1 MEKYFGTDGIR
12 GIANTEL
19 TVELTMKLGRV
30 LGARLT
36 NNNAQSKVLI
46 GRDTRIS
53 GKILEGALIAGLAS
67 TGVNVMNLGVISTP
81 GVAYLTKKLN
91 MDAGIMI
98 SASHNP
104 VEDNGIKIFQSDG
117 YKLSD
122 AIENEIELLLNADID
137 NLPRP
142 TGGELGTI
150 ESFKMGVDKYINFLK
165 TTIDTDLAEF
175 KIALDSG
182 HGAASALARKLF
194 VGLGAEIITI
204 GANPN
209 GLNINDGVGSTHPKA
224 LQEVV
229 VAESADFGFAFDG
242 DADRVIAV
250 DNHGQII
257 DGDHIMFIL
266 GRHLRDLGTLKDDV
280 IVSTVMSNLGFYKSV
295 EAANLK
301 TVTTKV
307 GDRYVL
313 EKMLAEGY
321 TLGGEQ
327 SGHIIM
333 LDYLTT
339 GDGLLAAVQMASAI
353 KKSGKTLAELASDM
367 PKFPQLLENLRV
379 TNKEAIGAHPEVLAS
394 IAQVENEMAGDGRVL
409 VRASGTE
416 QLLRVM
422 VEAKTDEL
430 CKEYVCRLVDVV
442 KKVDESG

>member
-12 GIANTEL
+12 GVANTEL

-30 LGARLT
+30 LGSRLIKDHVYP
-36 NNNAQSKVLI
+36 KVLI

-53 GKILEGALIAGLAS
+53 GEMLEGALIAGLTS
-67 TGVNVMNLGVISTP
+67 SGVSVMKLGVISTP
-81 GVAYLTKKLN
+81 GVAYLTKNL
-91 MDAGIMI
+91 DVSAGIMI

-117 YKLSD
+117 YKLND
-122 AIENEIELLLNADID
+122 ETELEIELLLNDELD
-137 NLPRP
+137 TLPRP
-142 TGGELGTI
+142 VGGNIGTV
-150 ESFKMGVDKYINFLK
+150 ESFKMGADKYISFLK
-165 TTIDTDLAEF
+165 TTIDNDLSGF

-182 HGAASALARKLF
+182 HGAASTLARQLF
-194 VGLGAEIITI
+194 IDLGAEVVTI

-209 GLNINDGVGSTHPKA
+209 GLNINDGVGSTHPEQ
-224 LQEVV
+224 LQEIVKTE
-229 VAESADFGFAFDG
+229 AADFGFAFDG
-242 DADRVIAV
+242 DADRLIAV
-250 DNHGQII
+250 DNNGEII

-266 GRHLRDLGTLKDDV
+266 GRYLKGLGKLKDDI

-295 EAANLK
+295 KAANLK
-301 TVTTKV
+301 SVTTKV

-313 EKMLAEGY
+313 EEMLDKGY

-339 GDGLLAAVQMASAI
+339 GDGLLAAIQLANAI
-353 KKSGKTLAELASDM
+353 KQSNKSLAELAADM
-367 PKFPQLLENLRV
+367 PKFPQLLENMRV
-379 TNKEAIGAHPEVLAS
+379 TDKEAIQKNPEVLAK
-394 IAQVENEMAGDGRVL
+394 IAEVEAEMAGLGRVL

-422 VEAKTDEL
+422 VEAQTEQL
-430 CKEYVCRLVDVV
+430 CKKYVSQIVEVA
-442 KKVDESG
+442 KKVDG

>member
-12 GIANTEL
+12 GVANTEL

-30 LGARLT
+30 LGSRLIKD
-36 NNNAQSKVLI
+36 NVCPKVLI

-53 GKILEGALIAGLAS
+53 GEMLEGALIAGLTS
-67 TGVNVMNLGVISTP
+67 SGVSVMKLGVISTP
-81 GVAYLTKKLN
+81 GVAYLTKNL
-91 MDAGIMI
+91 DVSAGIMI

-117 YKLSD
+117 YKLND
-122 AIENEIELLLNADID
+122 ETELEIELLLNDELD
-137 NLPRP
+137 TLPRP
-142 TGGELGTI
+142 VGGNIGTV
-150 ESFKMGVDKYINFLK
+150 ESFKMGADKYISFLK
-165 TTIDTDLAEF
+165 TTIDNDLSGF

-182 HGAASALARKLF
+182 HGAASTLARQLF
-194 VGLGAEIITI
+194 IDLGAEVVTI

-209 GLNINDGVGSTHPKA
+209 GLNINDGVGSTHPEQ
-224 LQEVV
+224 LQEIVKTE
-229 VAESADFGFAFDG
+229 AADFGFAFDG
-242 DADRVIAV
+242 DADRLIAV
-250 DNHGQII
+250 DNNGEII

-266 GRHLRDLGTLKDDV
+266 GRYLKGLGKLKDDI

-295 EAANLK
+295 KAANLK
-301 TVTTKV
+301 SVTTKV

-313 EKMLAEGY
+313 EEMLDKGY

-339 GDGLLAAVQMASAI
+339 GDGLLAAIQLANAI
-353 KKSGKTLAELASDM
+353 KQSNKSLAELAADM
-367 PKFPQLLENLRV
+367 PKFPQLLENMRV
-379 TNKEAIGAHPEVLAS
+379 TDKEAIQKNPEVLAK
-394 IAQVENEMAGDGRVL
+394 IAEVEAEMAGLGRVL

-422 VEAKTDEL
+422 VEAQTEQL
-430 CKEYVCRLVDVV
+430 CKKYVSQIVEVA
-442 KKVDESG
+442 KKVDG